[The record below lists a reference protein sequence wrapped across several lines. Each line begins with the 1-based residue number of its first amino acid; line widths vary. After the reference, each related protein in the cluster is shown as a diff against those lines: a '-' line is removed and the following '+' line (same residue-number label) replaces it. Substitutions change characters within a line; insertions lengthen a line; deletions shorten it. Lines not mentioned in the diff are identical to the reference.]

1 MVLWQTEFWNRS
13 LGTSVQLGPP
23 VRDALPA
30 QLGSADPVTGRI
42 DAAGLGTPT
51 HAVAVT
57 GLTLAGEAL
66 NSRSYLTLFRLDGPP
81 RLASSIEGVY
91 GDGWMGAFSAYSH
104 YGKAPAGKVTVTL
117 SREGWGGK
125 DVPGTVTVRVGT
137 PVASGATATLGT
149 VTASKTLTIHKL
161 ERKVVTLPT
170 PAPPFRVEVSIS
182 PTFSPSQFG
191 QADTRQLGA
200 VVSFSAA

>member
-1 MVLWQTEFWNRS
+1 
-13 LGTSVQLGPP
+13 
-23 VRDALPA
+23 
-30 QLGSADPVTGRI
+30 
-42 DAAGLGTPT
+42 
-51 HAVAVT
+51 
-57 GLTLAGEAL
+57 
-66 NSRSYLTLFRLDGPP
+66 
-81 RLASSIEGVY
+81 
-91 GDGWMGAFSAYSH
+91 
-104 YGKAPAGKVTVTL
+104 
-117 SREGWGGK
+117 
-125 DVPGTVTVRVGT
+125 VGT

-161 ERKVVTLPT
+161 ERKVVTLPA